1 MDPSET
7 HNFED
12 QWKKALNEAS
22 ETPPPSVWEGI
33 EARLDREDD
42 DIIPLWWRS
51 PKLWYA
57 AASIAAL
64 LLVGGGIWYNNS
76 LKNIHSGNQYSG
88 ITKDQDRTE
97 IATKAP
103 SDHSSKTKIQEE
115 ATEKKDQETDFHE
128 PLIANNSNTVDS
140 DKNGKTDITD
150 SNRKDVV
157 LTEKNKKDATGN
169 AVEKSILN
177 RSDKSEI
184 SAIKADQN
192 VIAAKTKK
200 EILEHSQKVN
210 TENDT
215 PLNVPAIAF
224 PESIASKSAE
234 QSRQD
239 DELNNLKNTSV
250 VADLLTPIPYSD
262 LDVFMQK
269 RYVFFKAE
277 LKSEEK
283 LAEHK
288 KPKEYWAGVNLM
300 PASFN
305 PDVKISSAPTA
316 FSSQLASR
324 QKALTGTNKPGASY
338 AVQTQGG
345 VRLSKH
351 WSLETGL
358 SYLRGNSKYEGGG
371 YILGSSN
378 NTASN
383 VLQDALSSLAYS
395 SGKNADM
402 ASMPIG
408 ANGVAGSNNI
418 VNNSL
423 YIDVN
428 KNVSNNYQFLQL
440 PVQAGFTLNADKKLS
455 YSVLGGMMANFF
467 LNNQLEA
474 ATGEIITTTASD
486 DVYRSLNWAATTGL
500 RFNYRL
506 SAKWKASL
514 TGSYQKAI
522 TSGFRANQSLESH
535 PYLYGV
541 SWGFRYSF

>member
-88 ITKDQDRTE
+88 ITKDQDHTG

-103 SDHSSKTKIQEE
+103 SDYSSKTEISENK
-115 ATEKKDQETDFHE
+115 TEKKDQEKDVNE
-128 PLIANNSNTVDS
+128 PLIANNSNAADS
-140 DKNGKTDITD
+140 DKNEKVDITD
-150 SNRKDVV
+150 SNKNNVF
-157 LTEKNKKDATGN
+157 LTEKNKKDATGK

-177 RSDKSEI
+177 RPDKSEI
-184 SAIKADQN
+184 PAIKEDQN
-192 VIAAKTKK
+192 VIAAKTEKQNQD
-200 EILEHSQKVN
+200 SQKVN
-210 TENDT
+210 VENGT
-215 PLNVPAIAF
+215 SSNAPAIAF
-224 PESIASKSAE
+224 SEPIKSNSSE

-250 VADLLTPIPYSD
+250 AADLLTPIPYSD

-283 LAEHK
+283 SAEHK

-351 WSLETGL
+351 WSVETGL
-358 SYLRGNSKYEGGG
+358 SYLQGNSKYEGGG

-395 SGKNADM
+395 SSKNADM
-402 ASMPIG
+402 TSSPAAPNG
-408 ANGVAGSNNI
+408 FANVT
-418 VNNSL
+418 NNSL

-500 RFNYRL
+500 RFNYKL

>member
-33 EARLDREDD
+33 EAHLDREDD

-88 ITKDQDRTE
+88 ITKDQDKTG

-103 SDHSSKTKIQEE
+103 FDHSSKTEISENK
-115 ATEKKDQETDFHE
+115 TEKKDQEKDVNE
-128 PLIANNSNTVDS
+128 PLIANNSNTADS
-140 DKNGKTDITD
+140 DKNEKTDITD
-150 SNRKDVV
+150 SNKNNVF
-157 LTEKNKKDATGN
+157 LTEKNKNNAAGN
-169 AVEKSILN
+169 VVEKSNSN
-177 RSDKSEI
+177 RSEI
-184 SAIKADQN
+184 PAIKEDQN
-192 VIAAKTKK
+192 VIAAKTEKQNQD
-200 EILEHSQKVN
+200 SQKVN
-210 TENDT
+210 VENGT
-215 PLNVPAIAF
+215 SSNAPAIAF
-224 PESIASKSAE
+224 SEPIKSNSSE

-239 DELNNLKNTSV
+239 DELNNMKNTSV
-250 VADLLTPIPYSD
+250 AADLLTPIPYSD

-269 RYVFFKAE
+269 RYVFFKPE
-277 LKSEEK
+277 SKPEEK

-358 SYLRGNSKYEGGG
+358 SYLQGNSKYEGGG

-395 SGKNADM
+395 SSKNADM
-402 ASMPIG
+402 VSSPAAPNG
-408 ANGVAGSNNI
+408 FANVT
-418 VNNSL
+418 NNSL

-500 RFNYRL
+500 RFNYKL

>member
-57 AASIAAL
+57 AASIAVL

-76 LKNIHSGNQYSG
+76 LKNIHSGNQYSS
-88 ITKDQDRTE
+88 ITKDQDHTG
-97 IATKAP
+97 IAIKAP
-103 SDHSSKTKIQEE
+103 LDHSSKTEIQGKTAETKE
-115 ATEKKDQETDFHE
+115 AENNKETVQE
-128 PLIANNSNTVDS
+128 PLIASNSNTADS
-140 DKNGKTDITD
+140 DKNEKGVITD
-150 SNRKDVV
+150 SNKRNVV
-157 LTEKNKKDATGN
+157 LTEKNKKHVAGN
-169 AVEKSILN
+169 ALEKSN
-177 RSDKSEI
+177 SNGSEI
-184 SAIKADQN
+184 PAIKADQN
-192 VIAAKTKK
+192 VIAAKTEK
-200 EILEHSQKVN
+200 ENFQDSQKINV
-210 TENDT
+210 ENGT
-215 PLNVPAIAF
+215 SSNAPAIAF
-224 PESIASKSAE
+224 SEPVKSTSAE
-234 QSRQD
+234 QASQD
-239 DELNNLKNTSV
+239 DERKNTSV
-250 VADLLTPIPYSD
+250 TADLLTPIPYSD
-262 LDVFMQK
+262 LNVYVQR
-269 RYVFFKAE
+269 RYVFFKPE
-277 LKSEEK
+277 SKSEENIS
-283 LAEHK
+283 ENK

-305 PDVKISSAPTA
+305 PDVKINSAPTA
-316 FSSQLASR
+316 FSSQLNSR
-324 QKALTGTNKPGASY
+324 QKSLTGTNKPGASY
-338 AVQTQGG
+338 ALQTQGG

-358 SYLRGNSKYEGGG
+358 SYLQGNSRYEGGG
-371 YILGSSN
+371 YFLGSNN

-395 SGKNADM
+395 SSKNANM
-402 ASMPIG
+402 ASSP
-408 ANGVAGSNNI
+408 NGMADPNNL
-418 VNNSL
+418 VSTSL
-423 YIDVN
+423 YIDVS
-428 KNVSNNYQFLQL
+428 KNVSNNYQYLQL

-467 LNNQLEA
+467 LNNQLESA
-474 ATGEIITTTASD
+474 SGEIITTTASD

-500 RFNYRL
+500 RFNYKL

-522 TSGFRANQSLESH
+522 NSGFRANQSLESH

-541 SWGFRYSF
+541 SWGVRYSF

>member
-88 ITKDQDRTE
+88 ITKDQDKTG

-103 SDHSSKTKIQEE
+103 FDHSSKTEISENK
-115 ATEKKDQETDFHE
+115 TEKKDQEKDVNE
-128 PLIANNSNTVDS
+128 PLIANNSNAADS
-140 DKNGKTDITD
+140 DKNEKVDITD
-150 SNRKDVV
+150 SNKNNVF
-157 LTEKNKKDATGN
+157 LTEKNKNNAAGN
-169 AVEKSILN
+169 VVEKSNSN
-177 RSDKSEI
+177 RSEI
-184 SAIKADQN
+184 PAIKEDQN
-192 VIAAKTKK
+192 VIAAKTEKQNQD
-200 EILEHSQKVN
+200 SQKVN
-210 TENDT
+210 VENGT
-215 PLNVPAIAF
+215 SSNAPAIAF
-224 PESIASKSAE
+224 SEPIKSNSSE

-239 DELNNLKNTSV
+239 DELNNMKNTSV
-250 VADLLTPIPYSD
+250 AADLLTPIPYSD

-358 SYLRGNSKYEGGG
+358 SYLQGNSKYEGGG

-395 SGKNADM
+395 SSKNADM
-402 ASMPIG
+402 VSSPAAPNG
-408 ANGVAGSNNI
+408 FANVT
-418 VNNSL
+418 NNSL

-500 RFNYRL
+500 RFNYKL

>member
-7 HNFED
+7 HSFED

-22 ETPPPSVWEGI
+22 ETPPPSIWEGI
-33 EARLDREDD
+33 EAHLDREENTK
-42 DIIPLWWRS
+42 IIPLWWRS

-88 ITKDQDRTE
+88 ITKDQDHTG

-103 SDHSSKTKIQEE
+103 FDHSSKTEISENK
-115 ATEKKDQETDFHE
+115 TEKKDQEKDVNE
-128 PLIANNSNTVDS
+128 PLIANNSNAADS
-140 DKNGKTDITD
+140 DKNEKVDITD
-150 SNRKDVV
+150 SNKNNVF
-157 LTEKNKKDATGN
+157 LTEKNKNNAAGN
-169 AVEKSILN
+169 VVEKSNSN
-177 RSDKSEI
+177 RSEI
-184 SAIKADQN
+184 PAIKEDQN
-192 VIAAKTKK
+192 VIAAKTEKQNQD
-200 EILEHSQKVN
+200 SQKVN
-210 TENDT
+210 AENGT
-215 PLNVPAIAF
+215 PSNVPALSF
-224 PESIASKSAE
+224 PESIASKSSE

-239 DELNNLKNTSV
+239 DELNNMKNTSV
-250 VADLLTPIPYSD
+250 AADLLTPIPYSD

-358 SYLRGNSKYEGGG
+358 SYLQGNSKYEGGG

-395 SGKNADM
+395 SSKNADM
-402 ASMPIG
+402 ASSPAAPNG
-408 ANGVAGSNNI
+408 FANVT
-418 VNNSL
+418 NNSL

-500 RFNYRL
+500 RFNYKL